1 MNDGNTTRFRLDP
14 AHPPTLSTEELA
26 RLDAMTDEAIE
37 AAARSDP
44 DAQPLTKEELRQL
57 QRVPNPKAIRE
68 HLHLTQQQFAETF
81 GLSLGTVRDWE
92 QGRFEPDQA
101 AKTLLKVI
109 ACNPEAVKQAL
120 ERNNYHR

>member
-1 MNDGNTTRFRLDP
+1 MNDGTITRFHLDP
-14 AHPPTLSTEELA
+14 AKLPALSAEESA
-26 RLDAMTDEAIE
+26 RLDAMTDEEIE
-37 AAARSDP
+37 AAALSDP
-44 DAQPLTKEELRQL
+44 DAQPVTADGLWQF
-57 QRVPNPKAIRE
+57 QRVPSAKAIRE
-68 HLHLTQQQFAETF
+68 KLHLTQQQFAETF

-120 ERNNYHR
+120 ERH

>member
-1 MNDGNTTRFRLDP
+1 MNDGNITKFHLDP
-14 AHPPTLSTEELA
+14 ANPPTLSAEEVV
-26 RLDAMTDEAIE
+26 RLEAMTDEEIE

-44 DAQPLTKEELRQL
+44 DAQPLTEDELRQL
-57 QRVPNPKAIRE
+57 QRVPNPKSIRE

-120 ERNNYHR
+120 ERHPHR